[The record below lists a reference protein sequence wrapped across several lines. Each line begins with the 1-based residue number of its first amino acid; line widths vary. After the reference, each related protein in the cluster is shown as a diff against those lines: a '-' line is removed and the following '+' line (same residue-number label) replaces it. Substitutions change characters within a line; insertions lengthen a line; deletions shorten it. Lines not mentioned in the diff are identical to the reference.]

1 MFLVFCQ
8 CMRNTDE
15 ANFASLDHSLL
26 ISRKSSI
33 QCKLVFI
40 MRKIFSVKIDI

>member
-15 ANFASLDHSLL
+15 EKFASLDHSLL

-33 QCKLVFI
+33 RCKLVFL
-40 MRKIFSVKIDI
+40 MRKVFSVKLDI